1 MRVTAELFP
10 ARETKAVDLPEGAS
24 GYDLMK
30 RLDLAPDVHILVRGD
45 VPIPIDEGLRD
56 GEKVRVI
63 AVVSGG

>member
-10 ARETKAVDLPEGAS
+10 ARESKAIDLPEGAS

-30 RLDLAPDVHILVRGD
+30 GLGLAPDVHLLVRDG
-45 VPIPIDEGLRD
+45 VPIPIDESLRD
-56 GEKVRVI
+56 GESVRVI